1 MPTTG
6 PHEVAFAIR
15 GPIRRADLPGLC
27 DRVCAVLAESTAI
40 VADCDVA
47 GVDPDA
53 VTVDALARL
62 QVAAMRRG
70 CAVRLQNASEPL
82 LELVELMG
90 LTHVLS
96 ERTGCLLGELER
108 KPEAWEQRGG
118 VEEEGELDDASV
130 LDLEY
135 L

>member
-27 DRVCAVLAESTAI
+27 DRVCAVLADSTA
-40 VADCDVA
+40 VVVDCEVA
-47 GVDPDA
+47 GVDADA

-62 QVAAMRRG
+62 QLAAAKRG
-70 CAVRLQNASEPL
+70 CAVRLQNASERL

-90 LTHVLS
+90 LTHVLPA
-96 ERTGCLLGELER
+96 RTGGLPGELER
-108 KPEAWEQRGG
+108 EPKPWEQRGG
-118 VEEEGELDDASV
+118 VEEEGEFDDASV
-130 LDLEY
+130 LDLEH

>member
-70 CAVRLQNASEPL
+70 CAVHVQNASEPL

-130 LDLEY
+130 LDLEH